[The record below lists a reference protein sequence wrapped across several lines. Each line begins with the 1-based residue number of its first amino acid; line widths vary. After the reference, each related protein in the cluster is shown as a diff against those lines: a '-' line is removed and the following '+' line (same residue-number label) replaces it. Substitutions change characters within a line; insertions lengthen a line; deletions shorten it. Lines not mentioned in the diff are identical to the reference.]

1 MAPKRIVLPGG
12 SGFLGRHLRDRL
24 VSRGD
29 SVAVLTRGAP
39 DSGPCWEAVHWD
51 GSTLGDWVDVLDG
64 ADAIVHLSGKR
75 VDCRPTKRNL
85 AELISSRVAP
95 VLTVGRAWEEAT
107 HPPPVWVQLS
117 SLARYG
123 DAGETLIEESTEPF
137 ADGPPQMVRVCR
149 EWEAAYATATDQ
161 VPRTVLLRGGI
172 GIGGSGD
179 PATDRLIWLVRAGL
193 GGKVGTGRQ
202 WVSWVSLDDFMAVL
216 LRAIDDEAMSG
227 VYHVTSP
234 APIRN
239 EEMMAT
245 YRRLVGR
252 RFGLSSPRLIT
263 EIGARILGSDPALA
277 LTGRRAVPT
286 RLLEEGYE
294 FVIPDFESAAEKAV
308 AGARA

>member
-1 MAPKRIVLPGG
+1 VAPKRIVLPGG

-29 SVAVLTRGAP
+29 SVVVLTRGAP
-39 DSGPCWEAVHWD
+39 KSGQGWEAVHWD
-51 GSTLGDWVDVLDG
+51 GVSLSDWVRVLDD

-85 AELISSRVAP
+85 AELISSRVTP
-95 VLTVGRAWEEAT
+95 VLAVGQAWQEAR

-123 DAGETLIEESTEPF
+123 DGGDSTIDETTTPF
-137 ADGPPQMVRVCR
+137 ADGPPQMVQVCR
-149 EWEAAYATATDQ
+149 EWEGAYAATTGG
-161 VPRTVLLRGGI
+161 VPRTVLLRAGI

-179 PATDRLIWLVRAGL
+179 PATERLVWLVRAGL

-202 WVSWVSLDDFMAVL
+202 WVSWVSLDDFMTVL
-216 LRAIDDEAMSG
+216 VRAIDDEAMTG
-227 VYHVTSP
+227 LYLVTSP

-252 RFGLSSPRLIT
+252 RFGMPSPRVIT

-286 RLLEEGYE
+286 RLLAEGYE
-294 FVIPDFESAAEKAV
+294 FVTPDFENAAQIAV
-308 AGARA
+308 ANVRS